1 MKRVRERKKE
11 RERDKRVTEKRV
23 EGVIRTQVGE
33 DKRMWRKRAARRLM
47 IMQVD
52 KDRVLLSSTS
62 NQTLNKERELIT
74 RSVC

>member
-1 MKRVRERKKE
+1 
-11 RERDKRVTEKRV
+11 
-23 EGVIRTQVGE
+23 VIRTQVGE

-47 IMQVD
+47 IVQVD